1 MSTPIELSHSVDFA
15 AQPHPVYL
23 LLFLLI
29 VALLSPGA
37 ASPEGLLTPTLIEL
51 SCGGNLQSVL
61 FLFLLVHSRVGV
73 LVFLGVRP
81 LGGMVL
87 FWVNVWMW
95 IWMGYVGVVVFVVP
109 CVGVGVSVNF

>member
-1 MSTPIELSHSVDFA
+1 MTSTPINLSRGINFA
-15 AQPHPVYL
+15 ARPHPVSL

-29 VALLSPGA
+29 AASLSPGA
-37 ASPEGLLTPTLIEL
+37 ASPDGSLTPTSIKL

-61 FLFLLVHSRVGV
+61 FLFLLVDSRVGV

-87 FWVNVWMW
+87 FL
-95 IWMGYVGVVVFVVP
+95 GE
-109 CVGVGVSVNF
+109 CVDVDMDGM